1 MKIKYIGG
9 RKGFSDAVYRTGK
22 WSRGLTKDVPDDI
35 GAKMLK
41 HTDVYL
47 LSTSTAHNIEVV
59 KPHDHNTDPDNSKLQ
74 ETYDMVNNLNKE
86 AIITFVKNQ
95 FGQVVDT
102 KIYSDIQK
110 LRAFAIQLTDQYGV
124 LT

>member
-22 WSRGLTKDVPDDI
+22 WSRGLTKEVPDNI
-35 GAKMLK
+35 GAKMVN
-41 HTDVYL
+41 HADVYE
-47 LSTSTAHNIEVV
+47 LSTSTAKNIEVV
-59 KPHDHNTDPDNSKLQ
+59 KPHDHATDPDNSKIQ

-86 AIITFVKNQ
+86 AIITYVKNQ

-102 KIYSDIQK
+102 KLYSDIQS
-110 LRAFAIQLTDQYGV
+110 LRAFAIRLTDQYGV
-124 LT
+124 LA